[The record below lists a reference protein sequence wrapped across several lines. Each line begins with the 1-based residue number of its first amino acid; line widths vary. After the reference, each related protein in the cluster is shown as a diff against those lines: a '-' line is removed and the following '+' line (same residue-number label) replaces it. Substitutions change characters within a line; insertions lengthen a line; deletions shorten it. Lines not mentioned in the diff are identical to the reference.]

1 MNNSII
7 LGLLHN
13 IAILLAFSMLYI
25 NFWTRSDLRLGFRE
39 KLISGLVI
47 GSIGIVLM
55 LTPWRFIPGIVFDTR
70 SILLSVSG
78 LFFGFVPTVVAMLIT
93 AAFRMYLGGGGMY
106 MGVAVILSSGSI
118 GMFWH
123 YFRPNWQDKHYLRE
137 LLTLG
142 LITHAVMALLMGLL
156 PSSTIIETFTR
167 LWIPLLIIYPAGTLL
182 LGVLMI
188 GGTRNILTRKA
199 LKEKEQSYRRLYE
212 SMKDA
217 YAMVDMEGRI
227 IEANPSFCELLGYP
241 EEELFRKTYLDI
253 TPERWHTLEQR
264 LVANEVI
271 PKGSTGAYEKELIR
285 KDGSILP
292 VEVRTF
298 VLKNEVGEAKAMW
311 AIVRDISGRKQAE
324 RDLRRAK
331 EQAEENNRRKSLFLA
346 DVSHEM
352 RTPLNAMMGF
362 SDIISA
368 ENLDAEQKE
377 QYLQIIRNSGDRL
390 VRIIDDIV
398 DISRLESRQLTI
410 NITDGLLWNMVGSS
424 LETFR
429 HSELIRKRPEVS
441 LILDYPEEL
450 RDLSISTD
458 FFRTQQVLDNL
469 ISNALKFTRKGKV
482 EVRVSL
488 GLKSSVPEVLF
499 EVEDTGPGIPDE
511 KQQLIFERYRQLE
524 EGGSREGM
532 GLGLSISKGLVEVLG
547 GRIWCRSAPG
557 QGSCFSFTLPAAGL
571 ARGNLLNITRGNAE
585 NILRGRNVVVADEDI
600 FSYLYLRELL
610 IQWGG
615 RVNFARSVTELIPLL
630 KQYPDLVFLEH
641 GMLSEEVKKF
651 IKERRPD
658 GRRTRVIAQ
667 TPYIMP
673 EERNRCLDA
682 GCDGYLA
689 KPIDRGDLLVLLQN
703 VFNPNETP

>member
-1 MNNSII
+1 
-7 LGLLHN
+7 
-13 IAILLAFSMLYI
+13 MLYI

-547 GRIWCRSAPG
+547 GRIWCRSVPG

-689 KPIDRGDLLVLLQN
+689 KPIDRADLLVLLQN
-703 VFNPNETP
+703 IFNLNEKH